1 MLGKSL
7 DRSLPQEDILTG
19 NNEWLNIQEIVRVTF
34 RSMQS
39 TMQAQDRAIQNLER
53 QLSLKASRSELQTLF
68 GQKLDAEE
76 FHVEVHN
83 LRNVMQAIR
92 TDTSDLICANRED
105 YINDFRKIVAELET
119 KPNKGEVF
127 NQIND
132 LDYAR
137 NLLSVEVKDLRK
149 DVENRLMVLKSQFSQ
164 DMDYSRELNM
174 IEFDKILEGNK
185 AILAEVQKNK
195 LFSDDNFQNVYQKHK
210 ALERGL
216 EISNELHS
224 KSEEDS
230 RKLFNSALASNHNE
244 LTSEI
249 SLLTENQNRLA
260 KELEL
265 LRASKADNSHM
276 VSMLQVK
283 SEEIQLIRQELSH
296 QAGQVKLR
304 ALQSDLDKEAKT
316 LRDLMDLH
324 KKESSLKYDKKI
336 TEVHEVLSTKVAHDD
351 HGTAMSKQEEINET
365 LCSENTVG
373 RWVCENKRSISG
385 GVVWDYEK
393 INTCPDLFSFESGS
407 SEINVVK
414 AGCYEVSLGFFAE
427 RPPSVQVQAN
437 GQVVYS
443 LVNRPG

>member
-7 DRSLPQEDILTG
+7 DRSLSQEDILIG

-68 GQKLDAEE
+68 SQKLDAEE

-119 KPNKGEVF
+119 KPNKAEVF
-127 NQIND
+127 SQIND
-132 LDYAR
+132 LDYSR
-137 NLLSVEVKDLRK
+137 NLLAVEVKDLRK
-149 DVENRLMVLKSQFSQ
+149 DVENRIMALKSQFNQ

-195 LFSDDNFQNVYQKHK
+195 LFSDDNFLNVYQKQK
-210 ALERGL
+210 TLERNL
-216 EISNELHS
+216 EISNDLHS
-224 KSEEDS
+224 KSEEDT
-230 RKLFNSALASNHNE
+230 RKMFNSTLTSNHND

-249 SLLTENQNRLA
+249 TLLTENQNRLA
-260 KELEL
+260 KELESL
-265 LRASKADNSHM
+265 KASKADNSHM

-283 SEEIQLIRQELSH
+283 SEEIQMIRQDLSH
-296 QAGQVKLR
+296 QAVQIKLR
-304 ALQSDLDKEAKT
+304 ALQSDLEKEVKT
-316 LRDLMDLH
+316 LKDLMDLH
-324 KKESSLKYDKKI
+324 KKESNLKFDKKI

-351 HGTAMSKQEEINET
+351 HGTAVSKQEEINET

-373 RWVCENKRSISG
+373 RWVCENKRGFSG
-385 GVVWDYEK
+385 NVVWDYEK
-393 INTCPDLFSFESGS
+393 INTCPDLFSFETGS
-407 SEINVVK
+407 SEVNVVK

-427 RPPSVQVQAN
+427 RPPFVQVQVN